1 MAKAIKTDAMAQA
14 VKTLS
19 QVKRETAKPG
29 KVEYIATVAHIDL
42 AREAGTWG
50 KTINNAQVEFN
61 KCAQALRDAKVIIGD
76 QRTCPLAKAFLAAR
90 FTGKVAASTK
100 ANALSAF
107 RKAVSD
113 GKDYS
118 ENAYRKADKKS
129 GKKTGA
135 KTADAKKATHIEA
148 TETATTYQ
156 CTIARK
162 GSAKKAAQV
171 LRDLMNKMRDSEEY
185 APLAALVIDSL
196 DEFEGTE

>member
-1 MAKAIKTDAMAQA
+1 MAKATKTDAMTQA

-19 QVKRETAKPG
+19 QVKRETAKPS
-29 KVEYIATVAHIDL
+29 KVSYIATKAHIEL
-42 AREAGTWG
+42 ASQAGKLSG
-50 KTINNAQVEFN
+50 VIADNQAYFSKV
-61 KCAQALRDAKVIIGD
+61 AQALRDAKVIIGD

-118 ENAYRKADKKS
+118 ENAYRKTEDKKS

-135 KTADAKKATHIEA
+135 KTADSKK
-148 TETATTYQ
+148 ETAESFSVS
-156 CTIARK
+156 IARK

-171 LRDLMNKMRDSEEY
+171 LRDLLNKMKSSEEY
-185 APLAALVIDSL
+185 SPLCALVIDAL